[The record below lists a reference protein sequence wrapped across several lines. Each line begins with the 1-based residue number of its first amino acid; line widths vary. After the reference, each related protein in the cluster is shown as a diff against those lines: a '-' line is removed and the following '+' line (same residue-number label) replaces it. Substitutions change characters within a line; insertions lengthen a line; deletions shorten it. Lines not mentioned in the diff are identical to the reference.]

1 MIPQLAIN
9 YIIRINPQYRN
20 GKGNDPV
27 SWESVHRSHTG
38 RKEEEE
44 REVTIMPHLFLPHP
58 RGALSPK
65 SVEQSVM

>member
-9 YIIRINPQYRN
+9 YIIRINSQYRN
-20 GKGNDPV
+20 SKGNDSV
-27 SWESVHRSHTG
+27 SWESVHRSHSG
-38 RKEEEE
+38 GKEEE
-44 REVTIMPHLFLPHP
+44 REVTIMLHLFLPHP